1 MTLAATRAKLEEA
14 TRRESAALGLTS
26 SAKRLPPARIIGQG
40 RPDTGAVVGVTDPAR
55 TGPWNPDAVLLGTSG
70 RWPQLGET
78 IARVQQLLS
87 ATKA

>member
-55 TGPWNPDAVLLGTSG
+55 TGT
-70 RWPQLGET
+70 
-78 IARVQQLLS
+78 
-87 ATKA
+87 